1 MPLFPSS
8 GTYRLHSW
16 SRPLI
21 GWSRVSVVKMSVEH
35 FTKALTTP
43 VFPSIDKM
51 VLPALVHAIHKP
63 TPTQTENAEIPQA
76 LLPVSEFY
84 NYQLLEPA
92 TTSLSRP
99 SLSTRFLPEPKP
111 AQRDNNQHG
120 VPPHSRLPGAS
131 RASRLGVQRLL
142 RRVQSWCSHPN
153 FPTMTS
159 RRRFDGVL

>member
-8 GTYRLHSW
+8 GTYQLHSW

-43 VFPSIDKM
+43 VFPSIDTM

-84 NYQLLEPA
+84 KHQLLNPQPPVFQDLLFLPAFYQNPNRHREIITSMAYRHILDCPVQAEPHDWECSA
-92 TTSLSRP
+92 CCAEYKAGVHIPTSLP
-99 SLSTRFLPEPKP
+99 
-111 AQRDNNQHG
+111 
-120 VPPHSRLPGAS
+120 
-131 RASRLGVQRLL
+131 
-142 RRVQSWCSHPN
+142 
-153 FPTMTS
+153 
-159 RRRFDGVL
+159 